1 MKPTII
7 FLLFTLLLIV
17 SISVAT
23 RPASTESS
31 TPNEFKHSKDGHHN
45 KNNNQADGNNYGNG
59 GAGPGPGAGGE
70 GGFFGPGGGFSIPG
84 FGNGFG
90 NGIIG
95 GGYGSGYGGP
105 NGGYSKGGVIRPT
118 VVCKDKGPCYQKK
131 VTCPAKCFS
140 SFSRSGKGYGAG
152 GGGGGCTVDCKKKCI
167 AYC

>member
-1 MKPTII
+1 MIPKIT
-7 FLLFTLLLIV
+7 FAFFTLLLIA
-17 SISVAT
+17 SPSLAT
-23 RPASTESS
+23 RPAST
-31 TPNEFKHSKDGHHN
+31 PDQNKHSKDN
-45 KNNNQADGNNYGNG
+45 NNNNNNQGEGNNY
-59 GAGPGPGAGGE
+59 

-105 NGGYSKGGVIRPT
+105 SGGSSKGGIIRPT

-152 GGGGGCTVDCKKKCI
+152 GGGGGCTIDCKKKCI